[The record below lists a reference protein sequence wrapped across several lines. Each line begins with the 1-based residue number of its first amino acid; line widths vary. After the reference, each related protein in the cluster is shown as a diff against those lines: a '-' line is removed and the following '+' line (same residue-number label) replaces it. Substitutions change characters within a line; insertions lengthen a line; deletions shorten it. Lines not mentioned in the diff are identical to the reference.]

1 MQITI
6 TKEQFCA
13 IGKEYQALYDKS
25 EAYCKQV
32 ESISLGDFIVEIN
45 APYLEFLDHT
55 LAALAGESAA
65 DWINWFIFETE
76 FGSKESMTDVSEN
89 KDGVEKHWNIDS
101 WEALYDFLEENEN
114 EKSAQRND

>member
-1 MQITI
+1 MQINI

-25 EAYCKQV
+25 ETYCQQV
-32 ESISLGDFIVEIN
+32 KSINLSDFIVEIN
-45 APYLEFLDHT
+45 SPYLTFLDHT
-55 LAALAGESAA
+55 LVALAGESAA

-76 FGSKESMTDVSEN
+76 FGSKENMTDVSEN

-101 WEALYDFLEENEN
+101 WEALYDFLEEDKSN
-114 EKSAQRND
+114 EKPA

>member
-1 MQITI
+1 MQINI

-13 IGKEYQALYDKS
+13 IGKEYQALYDQS
-25 EAYCKQV
+25 EAYCQQV
-32 ESISLGDFIVEIN
+32 ESINLSDFIVEIN
-45 APYLEFLDHT
+45 SPYLTFLDHT

-114 EKSAQRND
+114 EKSV